1 MTMALLDELVHEE
14 DLDPEVDRADQQ
26 RFQEPP
32 GA

>member
-1 MTMALLDELVHEE
+1 MALLDELVQKRRFGPGS
-14 DLDPEVDRADQQ
+14 DGADQQ

>member
-1 MTMALLDELVHEE
+1 MALLDELVHEE
-14 DLDPEVDRADQQ
+14 DLDTEVDGADQQ